1 MTAQAL
7 GMSTREDADEIAP
20 KTGEAALID
29 ALRRGDEAAYGQLYR
44 DHSAD
49 VFRLARRFVYSEAE
63 AEEVVQEVFIAAFKY
78 IGRFR
83 GESRLKT
90 WLYRITVNRAL
101 KRHRWWTRRR
111 ESGPGPIEFM
121 RASEPS
127 PEHRVGDRQALEH
140 VQQLLEQLDKKKQ
153 TVLVLHELEGLNTQE
168 IADILVDCDQDAVLL
183 KVRQRGGACHTGRES
198 CFYRQV
204 DSSGATLSFI
214 RDEG

>member
-168 IADILVDCDQDAVLL
+168 IADILGCPRSTVLTRL
-183 KVRQRGGACHTGRES
+183 ARARGE
-198 CFYRQV
+198 
-204 DSSGATLSFI
+204 LI
-214 RDEG
+214 RKARKLGLIPEEAP